1 MEIAGKG
8 PVLMLRLNHG
18 EDILASIQQAI
29 KEERSTLLLVTGLGM
44 VYDFE
49 LGYFDSG
56 KYLRKGFSEPH
67 ELLALQGTVASEGEP
82 RVHIH
87 ATVADKGHR
96 AFGGHLMRGKVWM
109 SNEIGFVRLEG
120 NVSKRLEDPEKR
132 VGILHI
138 Q

>member
-44 VYDFE
+44 VCDFE

-56 KYLRKGFSEPH
+56 KYLRKAFSEPH

-120 NVSKRLEDPEKR
+120 NVSKRLEDPERR